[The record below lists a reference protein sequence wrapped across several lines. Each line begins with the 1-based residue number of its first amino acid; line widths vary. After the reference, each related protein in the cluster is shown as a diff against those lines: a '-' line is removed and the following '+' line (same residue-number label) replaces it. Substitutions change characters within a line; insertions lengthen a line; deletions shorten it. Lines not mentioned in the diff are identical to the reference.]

1 MYEADDA
8 VNERAVDNE
17 GERYERGLNGFSFG
31 DRQGSYSPHHQLG
44 RLTDR
49 DTGGKGSVHLSAD
62 DRGDASNSKSIS
74 RSGRKGH
81 LKFHD
86 REDTT
91 KSRSSDGSRGKG
103 ENFDFRG
110 RAGARVLSVL
120 VPRATEEEAPT
131 TTTTTTTTTTMIN
144 SVTSKMG

>member
-17 GERYERGLNGFSFG
+17 GERYE
-31 DRQGSYSPHHQLG
+31 DRPHHQLG

-81 LKFHD
+81 LKFHN

-103 ENFDFRG
+103 EIFDFRG
-110 RAGARVLSVL
+110 RGDQSRSKSTFSAG
-120 VPRATEEEAPT
+120 
-131 TTTTTTTTTTMIN
+131 
-144 SVTSKMG
+144 SKSNRRGGPNNNNNNNNNNN